1 MRILADA
8 WGLAKRSVQGW
19 LDDGAGSMGAALAFY
34 TLFSLAPL
42 LRVAIAIAGAVLG
55 REQAQQ
61 LIVAQF
67 SDVLGRRIAAA
78 IRFLLEATS
87 KHSRVFPTA
96 VAAGLILLGAATV
109 FNELKTDL
117 DKIWRTHAN
126 RPKGFIPV
134 LRRRLLS
141 ILMVIAV
148 GFLLLA
154 SLVVSAII
162 SALGEQLFDGRV
174 ETIRTLEFGGSFLVI
189 TGLFA
194 MIYKML
200 PSARIAW
207 GDVWV
212 GAGVTSALFWLGKFL
227 IGLYL
232 GRTAVGSMFGAAGAV
247 VALVAWVYYSA
258 QVFFLGAEFTRAYAL
273 RHGSHQS
280 DLELAHETDPAA
292 EDAMLERARR
302 IVEGKDPLVTS

>member
-1 MRILADA
+1 MGFLGDA
-8 WGLAKRSVQGW
+8 GHLAKRSIQGW

-34 TLFSLAPL
+34 TLFSMAPL
-42 LRVAIAIAGAVLG
+42 LLVAITIAGAVLG
-55 REQAQQ
+55 RAEAQH
-61 LIVAQF
+61 LLLAQF

-78 IRFLLEATS
+78 TQFLLQATS
-87 KHSRVFPTA
+87 HHSRVFPTA
-96 VAAGLILLGAATV
+96 VASVAILVGAATV

-126 RPKGFIPV
+126 RPKGFLPV
-134 LRRRLLS
+134 VRKRLLS

-154 SLVVSAII
+154 SLLMSALI

-174 ETIRTLEFGGSFLVI
+174 ETIRALEFGGSFFVI

-200 PSARIAW
+200 PSAKIAW

-212 GAGVTSALFWLGKFL
+212 GAMVTSVLFWLGKFL
-227 IGLYL
+227 IGHYL
-232 GRTAVGSMFGAAGAV
+232 GRTALASMFGAAGAV
-247 VALVAWVYYSA
+247 LALIAWVYYSA

-273 RHGSHQS
+273 RHGSHQA
-280 DLELAHETDPAA
+280 DLELAHEAGGGEEQD
-292 EDAMLERARR
+292 MLERARR
-302 IVEGKDPLVTS
+302 IVKGKDPLVAS